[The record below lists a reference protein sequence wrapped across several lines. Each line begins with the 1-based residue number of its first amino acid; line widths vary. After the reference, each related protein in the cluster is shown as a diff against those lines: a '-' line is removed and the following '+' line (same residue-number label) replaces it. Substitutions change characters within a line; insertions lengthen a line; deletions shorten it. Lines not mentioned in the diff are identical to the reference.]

1 MDWVRATLSD
11 FLLHLAARISAPEP
25 TETPPPVSRQPQSA
39 GQSPNQHTGG
49 GGPQMAAAD
58 DPPPEDFS
66 GFRIILECRL
76 PDGCWQFVSM
86 EMLSE
91 RARRQLL
98 AFAQISPAERQ
109 AVVDYISDIPL
120 PDLDQPTVVH

>member
-1 MDWVRATLSD
+1 MGWVRAALHD
-11 FLLHLAARISAPEP
+11 FFLHLAATVSAPGP
-25 TETPPPVSRQPQSA
+25 TDTSPPESRQPQSVVEP
-39 GQSPNQHTGG
+39 SDQHSGG
-49 GGPQMAAAD
+49 GGPRAIAAD
-58 DPPPEDFS
+58 DPSLNDFS

-109 AVVDYISDIPL
+109 AVVDNLGVSP
-120 PDLDQPTVVH
+120 PPEPTMRAVLH

>member
-11 FLLHLAARISAPEP
+11 IFLHLAERISASTP

-39 GQSPNQHTGG
+39 GQSDQHAGG
-49 GGPQMAAAD
+49 GGPQTVAAD
-58 DPPPEDFS
+58 DPSLNDFS

-109 AVVDYISDIPL
+109 AVVDNLGVSP
-120 PDLDQPTVVH
+120 PPEPTMRAVLH